1 MTQDDSSTE
10 QSLLL
15 LPIPAPS
22 MNNSQSSFIVTTDN
36 EWRSLPPEVASA
48 DISIARTFFLSHLKD
63 SSFLHPQLM
72 AVSSRPHPVLLLE
85 NSRDATTSTL
95 ASEKTS
101 AHHTP
106 SQPSSISTES
116 KCIASGEPYLSNQSY
131 IIIHIIQSR
140 RDAVAPAA
148 AAEEAEHKASISNDA
163 SRSRASKSRSRLSVH
178 NFLTQNKLKPQDTHP
193 TQPRRLLRRTRSI
206 PDMFGIAASAS
217 AAGPST
223 QSTPTGRIHSHSVTG
238 ADMPRPLPTPL
249 LSDLPKSPT
258 SDEFADVMHW
268 PHNTSVSST
277 PESETKPLPGFIP
290 YPFGL
295 GATFDSPTRP
305 SSNGFLPM
313 PHALREMQSFES
325 GRTARAGDTIRR
337 SDTPDTILSLS
348 ISPDLHPSSPTIV
361 PPDPELTPL
370 PETSM
375 HSRYSTEVFDVLQ
388 TYRGL
393 PQLDR
398 LFSDSAGETT
408 IKMSLRAE
416 DSAAPRNDP
425 RFVLWGE
432 MQVPP
437 DIDGDD
443 LSSRGGMSSPSTHSR
458 RGREVPAVRVDG
470 DGTKAKVLIA
480 ATIERWIAQ
489 LTSELDYDE
498 LLNFFLTYRTYI
510 SAVDLCHLLICR
522 FHWALSGRD
531 DMVRKIVRVR
541 TFVAIRYWLLTFFV
555 MDFLPNR
562 ELRLLLASW
571 LNTLVK
577 DPILK
582 KHEDGLVS
590 SILL

>member
-1 MTQDDSSTE
+1 MSSE
-10 QSLLL
+10 PLNHQSKK
-15 LPIPAPS
+15 
-22 MNNSQSSFIVTTDN
+22 F
-36 EWRSLPPEVASA
+36 
-48 DISIARTFFLSHLKD
+48 
-63 SSFLHPQLM
+63 
-72 AVSSRPHPVLLLE
+72 
-85 NSRDATTSTL
+85 
-95 ASEKTS
+95 
-101 AHHTP
+101 
-106 SQPSSISTES
+106 
-116 KCIASGEPYLSNQSY
+116 CIL
-131 IIIHIIQSR
+131 IHIIHSR

-148 AAEEAEHKASISNDA
+148 AAEEAEHKASISNDT
-163 SRSRASKSRSRLSVH
+163 SRSRASKTRSRISVH
-178 NFLTQNKLKPQDTHP
+178 NFLTQNKPKPNPPHD
-193 TQPRRLLRRTRSI
+193 TQPTHTRKLVRRTRSI

-217 AAGPST
+217 AAGPSA
-223 QSTPTGRIHSHSVTG
+223 QPTPTGRTHSHSVTG
-238 ADMPRPLPTPL
+238 ADMHHPLPVPL
-249 LSDLPKSPT
+249 LSDPPKPSTDIFAEIMDWLP
-258 SDEFADVMHW
+258 
-268 PHNTSVSST
+268 NTSGPST
-277 PESETKPLPGFIP
+277 PGSNTDSDANPLPGFIP

-295 GATFDSPTRP
+295 GATFDAPTRP

-313 PHALREMQSFES
+313 PRALREMQSFES
-325 GRTARAGDTIRR
+325 GLTARAGDTIRR
-337 SDTPDTILSLS
+337 PDTPDSILPLS
-348 ISPDLHPSSPTIV
+348 VSPDLHPYSPPGIIST
-361 PPDPELTPL
+361 DPELTPL

-408 IKMSLRAE
+408 IKMSLRTE

-432 MQVPP
+432 MQVPS
-437 DIDGDD
+437 DLDGDD
-443 LSSRGGMSSPSTHSR
+443 VSSRGGVSSPSTHSR
-458 RGREVPAVRVDG
+458 RDVSVSVPNVRIDG
-470 DGTKAKVLIA
+470 DGATAKVLIA

-522 FHWALSGRD
+522 FHWALSGQD
-531 DMVRKIVRVR
+531 VMVRKIVRVR

-562 ELRLLLASW
+562 ELRLLMASW

-590 SILL
+590 FLLWLLVCDLKRYTEHRAETHQSGQRLQRSAHTQTTLRVRLHPCPTKRQRTHQTATHAPPRRKIRGSHFQQTAR